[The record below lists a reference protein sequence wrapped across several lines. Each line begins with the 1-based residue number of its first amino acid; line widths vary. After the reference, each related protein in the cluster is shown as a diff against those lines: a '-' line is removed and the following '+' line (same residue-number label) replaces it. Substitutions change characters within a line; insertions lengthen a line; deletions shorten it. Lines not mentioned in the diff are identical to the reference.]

1 MFSCYCI
8 FEAEITSI
16 SFINSFLFNFCHA
29 GIGTPLFF
37 PYRALVTLALQLASV
52 GGKSLLDQLV

>member
-1 MFSCYCI
+1 MFSYYCI

-16 SFINSFLFNFCHA
+16 SFINSFLYLTFVA

-37 PYRALVTLALQLASV
+37 FISSSGHFGTALPQL
-52 GGKSLLDQLV
+52 LLDHCS

>member
-16 SFINSFLFNFCHA
+16 SFINSFLYSTFVA
-29 GIGTPLFF
+29 GKDTPLFF
-37 PYRALVTLALQLASV
+37 PYRALVTLALHFHSYCWITAAS
-52 GGKSLLDQLV
+52 